1 MKTFPQTIT
10 IRNARTNNL
19 KIDQLEIPLNA
30 VTLVTGVSGSGKSSL
45 VFDTIFTKSLLTYSQ
60 LLNKTTGLSISSAKV
75 PQVEIVRNLPVAV
88 ALKQKIPLDLLRA
101 SVGEFSGISDV
112 LINLFTTMG
121 TIYCPECKE
130 PVACWDPVK
139 IANEI
144 THRYARGTRFY
155 ITAPMHPVPH
165 SRIIATIKQLLREGF
180 LRFIVDGKII
190 TADSLEELG
199 WKKEY
204 EFAVVVDR
212 FVVEDDVF
220 NRLVDSCTTALRLSE
235 LNKVVFIS
243 PDGEQISFS
252 NKPICSHCGQLFP
265 VLSPHMFNL
274 DHPSGRCNNCNASGC
289 DLCRGT
295 GRNPLV
301 LQVLLYDYSFP
312 DLLSLPLN
320 AVKTWMEKFDPVL
333 KDGLLS
339 PYLSWLNSAQE
350 FHLEYLSL
358 NRPLST
364 LSAGELQKLRL
375 IEFWKNPPVGALS
388 IFDEPLKFLDPD
400 ERVRFRERIKALI
413 EMGQTVIIVDHHP
426 EALEMADFVIE
437 LGPGAGAEGGKVIW
451 SGTAKRYVAEK
462 ASLLQHQIGSSK
474 KQTAL
479 RKSKKIALIGV
490 TVHNLDNVSVSFPI
504 GKLTYVTGPVASG
517 KTSLVFEALVPALGF
532 EFLKKP
538 LKKKTY
544 KELRSSEAI
553 DAVVTVKEKTALIS
567 PTERSTVATF
577 LNIFTPIRQ
586 FFAQLKE
593 AKQRGLKPSH
603 FSWNTPEGACSRCG
617 GKGFVSAKSS
627 TYSGFSVLCPS
638 CDGRKY
644 REDVLS
650 VRYKGYSIAD
660 VLEMSLGEVFRLF
673 NFIPGIQATLETV
686 RSAKLSHIILG
697 QPLTN
702 LSGGELHRIWMIRQV
717 IFKGSSGKH
726 QVFCFDQP
734 TAGLHVLDIENLV
747 AFWKRLVASGNTVIV
762 CDSHNL
768 IENVSD
774 WIIILGPGSGPYGG
788 KVIYEGSP
796 SEVGRQM
803 VCDSV

>member
-1 MKTFPQTIT
+1 MKTFPKTIT

-45 VFDTIFTKSLLTYSQ
+45 VFDTIFAKSLLTYSQ
-60 LLNKTTGLSISSAKV
+60 LLNKTTGSSLASVKV
-75 PQVEIVRNLPVAV
+75 PQVEIVHNLPVAV
-88 ALKQKIPLDLLRA
+88 ALKQKIPPDILRV
-101 SVGEFSGISDV
+101 SVGEFSGINEV

-130 PVACWDPVK
+130 PVECWNPAK

-155 ITAPMHPVPH
+155 ITAPMHPVTH
-165 SRIIATIKQLLREGF
+165 SRIIATIKHLLREGF

-190 TADSLEELG
+190 TADSLDKLG

-212 FVVEDDVF
+212 FVVEDEVF

-252 NKPICSHCGQLFP
+252 SKPICSHCGQIFP
-265 VLSPHMFNL
+265 VLSPNIFNI
-274 DHPSGRCNNCNASGC
+274 DQPAGRCSNCNASGC
-289 DLCRGT
+289 ELCRGT
-295 GRNPLV
+295 GRNPLAFH
-301 LQVLLYDYSFP
+301 VLLYDHSFP
-312 DLLSLPLN
+312 ELLYLPLN
-320 AVKTWMEKFDPVL
+320 VVKEWMEKFDPDL

-339 PYLSWLNSAQE
+339 SYLSWLNSTQE
-350 FHLEYLSL
+350 FNLDYLSL
-358 NRPLST
+358 DRLLYT

-375 IEFWKNPPVGALS
+375 IEFWKSPPVGALS

-400 ERVRFRERIKALI
+400 ERARFRQRVKTLI

-426 EALEMADFVIE
+426 EAFEMADFVIE
-437 LGPGAGAEGGKVIW
+437 LGPGAGAEGGRVIW
-451 SGTAKRYVAEK
+451 SGTAKRYVAKK
-462 ASLLQHQIGSSK
+462 ASLLQHQIGSEK
-474 KQTAL
+474 KQPAL
-479 RKSKKIALIGV
+479 RKSKKIVLIGA
-490 TVHNLDNVSVSFPI
+490 TINNLDNVSVSFPI
-504 GKLTYVTGPVASG
+504 RKLTYVTGPIASG
-517 KTSLVFEALVPALGF
+517 KTSLVFEALVPALRF
-532 EFLKKP
+532 EFLRKP
-538 LKKKTY
+538 FKVKTY
-544 KELRSSEAI
+544 KELLSSVAI

-586 FFAQLKE
+586 FFTQLKE
-593 AKQRGLKPSH
+593 AKQRGLKSSY
-603 FSWNTPEGACSRCG
+603 FSWNTPEGACPRCG
-617 GKGFVSAKSS
+617 GKGFVSAKGS
-627 TYSGFSVLCPS
+627 TYSGFSVICPS
-638 CDGRKY
+638 CNGRKY
-644 REDVLS
+644 REEVLS

-660 VLEMSLGEVFRLF
+660 ILEMNLGEVFRFFQFL
-673 NFIPGIQATLETV
+673 PGIQAILETV
-686 RSAKLSHIILG
+686 ISAKLSHIILG

-702 LSGGELHRIWMIRQV
+702 LSGGELHRIWMIRQT
-717 IFKGSSGKH
+717 ILKGSSGKH

-747 AFWKRLVASGNTVIV
+747 VFWKRLVDSGNTVIV

-788 KVIYEGSP
+788 KLVYEGP
-796 SEVGRQM
+796 PADR
-803 VCDSV
+803 